1 MQNIVKLFSEGTQK
15 TAENVVKA
23 PAGLDISYQVFLWL
37 SVVFI
42 ISLSLP
48 QLFKLIKE
56 KRTGNVSFVSFWIFH
71 VGILLWVI
79 WGATNKLNHNML
91 NVIVADGISLFVN
104 GYMTILLYKHKKEF
118 SATKK
123 MWGYIGVLATYIIGA
138 VFIAFY
144 IADYNR
150 GEVLDASGKIVKDA
164 TYLFKV
170 PDTASTVMGF
180 LFPAATTLAFTPQ
193 LIHSFK
199 TNEWQG
205 VTYWMYVLYVINNIV
220 WIIWWCLGMGLQ
232 SYEKTPN
239 YGSLIAGLCW
249 QIVSL
254 TLFSIQLGFTL
265 YDKHLLSKGVNRSL
279 QAKAN

>member
-1 MQNIVKLFSEGTQK
+1 MQNIVKLFSEGIAN
-15 TAENVVKA
+15 TATTTAVPEA
-23 PAGLDISYQVFLWL
+23 LDISNKVFIWL

-79 WGATNKLNHNML
+79 WGATNTLNHDML
-91 NVIVADGISLFVN
+91 NVMVADGISLFVN

-144 IADYNR
+144 IADYNNT
-150 GEVLDASGKIVKDA
+150 GDEFDASGNIVKHA

-170 PDTASTVMGF
+170 HKDLSTAMGF

-205 VTYWMYVLYVINNIV
+205 VTYWMYVLYVINNII
-220 WIIWWCLGMGLQ
+220 WIVYWCLGLKIQ
-232 SYEKTPN
+232 TYKPEPN

>member
-1 MQNIVKLFSEGTQK
+1 MQNIVKLFSEGITNAA
-15 TAENVVKA
+15 TTTVA
-23 PAGLDISYQVFLWL
+23 PAGIDISYKVFLWL

-79 WGATNKLNHNML
+79 WGATNKINML

-123 MWGYIGVLATYIIGA
+123 MWGYIGVLATYIIGT

-144 IADYNR
+144 IVDYNKAD
-150 GEVLDASGKIVKDA
+150 GT
-164 TYLFKV
+164 TYFKV
-170 PDTASTVMGF
+170 SKEASTAMGF
-180 LFPAATTLAFTPQ
+180 IFPAATTLAFTPQ

-220 WIIWWCLGMGLQ
+220 WIIWWGLGLSKEAYGD
-232 SYEKTPN
+232 KN